1 MGQIIVVRSAT
12 ILRDLTDVAAM
23 LAIDFVQMDSFVM
36 VRSYVI
42 INVRGSSISHIC
54 DTKLGCYGN
63 LPLKVTKSLF

>member
-42 INVRGSSISHIC
+42 CKRKFNITH
-54 DTKLGCYGN
+54 L
-63 LPLKVTKSLF
+63 